1 MRKEYLIWLDIL
13 GFEELAIEIARKS
26 SVSERKV
33 RDDFVRLLSEKIE
46 EVASRGDIVGKKYGQ
61 GDDWLLVTESLDLAF
76 KVISSILQHD
86 TGYKGNAK
94 MPLEIGIGV
103 GKYDNWAKLDGFRL
117 IVENSTIKFLKTHI
131 IDYYRKWYEQTNSR
145 SIEST
150 FVVLTESAYDELG
163 PLDKEICRK
172 VEHRDKME
180 GKRRKITFFVADT
193 EKINEAGMVLDFLGK
208 IGRSGSLWYNK
219 INRIFV
225 PPDEYRDMIKNL
237 EKNRIVFLVGD
248 PEIGKTFTAVRMMW
262 EYFCKGYEPVWYA
275 GSEPI
280 ERTKARKIMSEC
292 GITEHSVVY
301 FEDPFGRTEFED
313 QAELRREIGSFV
325 SRVHMMDI
333 RVIITSREEPF
344 KTFEKEKLS
353 QNDLRKFL
361 KEMNLMKPSYNKEK
375 LMMILLNWAKAFDC
389 KWAQKEGIRSV
400 ILDEGIRKLRT
411 PLAMKDFAL
420 ASEDIIDLEK
430 IKCIMEE
437 KSKETKDAFADEIA
451 KMDRK
456 KVLFLSILYIL
467 HLKEES
473 AIENLYGKTCK
484 TLGIDVEHNQF
495 KYLMK
500 YFENRISLNRQE
512 NTFEFTHPSYE
523 EGLVR
528 SWNKPN
534 VRNDFLRMISLL
546 IKEDDPIVRGLCG
559 FNLIRNLGE
568 LSFKEEAKSLIEIA
582 FHDRNASTRNGIA
595 EAINHFFTNIPSDTA
610 YDYLV
615 KMSNDRNREIRANAI
630 RSVGSNFARIPL
642 KQSLKLIS
650 KGLEDRAALVRLET
664 AIVVRANMETLH
676 KDLVIKALKCFENLC
691 SSYTGWFL
699 NYIACIEY
707 RVMKK
712 EVEKLK
718 NKHVKQDSLS
728 S

>member
-13 GFEELAIEIARKS
+13 GFEELAIEIGRKS
-26 SVSERKV
+26 NVSERKV
-33 RDDFVRLLSEKIE
+33 RDDFVRLLNEKIE
-46 EVASRGDIVGKKYGQ
+46 EVAARGDIIGKKYGQ

-76 KVISSILQHD
+76 KVISNILQHD
-86 TGYKGNAK
+86 TGYKGNSK
-94 MPLEIGIGV
+94 IPLEIGIGV
-103 GKYDNWAKLDGFRL
+103 GKYDNWAKLDGFKL
-117 IVENSTIKFLKTHI
+117 IVENSTIKFLKTHV
-131 IDYYRKWYEQTNSR
+131 IDYYCKWYKQTYSR
-145 SIEST
+145 SIDST
-150 FVVLTESAYDELG
+150 FCVLTESAYDELG
-163 PLDKEICRK
+163 PLDREICRK
-172 VEHRDKME
+172 VEHRDKMI
-180 GKRRKITFFVADT
+180 GNKRKIAFFIADA
-193 EKINEAGMVLDFLGK
+193 EKINEAGMVLNFLEK
-208 IGRSGSLWYNK
+208 IGRPRSLWYNK

-237 EKNRIVFLVGD
+237 EKNRIIFLVGD

-262 EYFCKGYEPVWYA
+262 EYFSKGYKPIWYS

-292 GITEHSVVY
+292 GIAEHSVVY

-344 KTFEKEKLS
+344 RTFEKEKLS
-353 QNDLRKFL
+353 QDDLRKFL
-361 KEMNLMKPSYNKEK
+361 KEMSLMKPSYDEDR
-375 LMMILLNWAKAFDC
+375 LRMILLNWSKAFSC

-400 ILDEGIRKLRT
+400 ILDEGIKRLRT

-420 ASEDIIDLEK
+420 ATRDIVDLEK
-430 IKCIMEE
+430 IECVMEE
-437 KSKETKDAFADEIA
+437 KSKETKDAFAEEIA

-473 AIENLYGKTCK
+473 TIENLYMKTCK
-484 TLGIDVEHNQF
+484 NLGIDVEPDQF
-495 KYLMK
+495 KCLMK
-500 YFENRISLNRQE
+500 YFENKISLNKQE
-512 NTFEFTHPSYE
+512 NIFEFTHPSYE

-528 SWNKPN
+528 SWNKPDI
-534 VRNDFLRMISLL
+534 RNEFLRMIRLL
-546 IKEDDPIVRGLCG
+546 TKEEDPIVRGLCG

-568 LSFKEEAKSLIEIA
+568 LSFKEEAKTLIETA
-582 FHDRNASTRNGIA
+582 FQDRNASTRNGIA
-595 EAINHFFTNIPSDTA
+595 EAINHFFSNIPYDTA
-610 YDYLV
+610 LDYLS

-630 RSVGSNFARIPL
+630 RSIGNNLTHIPL
-642 KQSLKLIS
+642 EHSLILIS

-664 AIVVRANMETLH
+664 ASVVRANMETFPQ
-676 KDLVIKALKCFENLC
+676 DLVMKALKCFENLC

-699 NYIACIEY
+699 NYFACIEY
-707 RVMKK
+707 RIMKK
-712 EVEKLK
+712 EVEEFYH
-718 NKHVKQDSLS
+718 KHVKQDSIS
-728 S
+728 